1 MQREIAS
8 PLPGTNPVRLPD
20 PALFATQLRRL
31 QRRFAVYAATSPA
44 PLPAKGLVI
53 TPEIRHQSER
63 YLPIDLIRR
72 LFYRYYRASL
82 HHAPLLASS
91 PFHEALSWPDC
102 FLKLPRWCQQSADP
116 ARLLQL
122 LLQDPLQHERFIYA
136 SFLPSRYNGAGFSR
150 YPAQL
155 AWLQTWFAAH
165 NQIAP
170 VRCLDAACGSGE
182 GSWELAELASAAGWR
197 PEQITIMG
205 WTLDPLEVYAAYNR
219 YLPHLPQRQ
228 AGYRQRIEPLAA
240 QGWEASVAFQA
251 VDLLNDGWPAGSV
264 DLIICNGLL
273 GGPMLPEAA
282 AVERVVTRL
291 ATQLQPGGWLL
302 AANRFH
308 GGWTKQLTTN
318 QLADLFRK
326 SGLTVA
332 QAGEGIAGQRLTG
345 GFDTVRC

>member
-1 MQREIAS
+1 MQREIADS
-8 PLPGTNPVRLPD
+8 LPGTNPVRLPD

-31 QRRFAVYAATSPA
+31 ERRFAVYAATSPA
-44 PLPAKGLVI
+44 PLLSVGLVI
-53 TPEIRHQSER
+53 TPEIRYQSEL

-91 PFHEALSWPDC
+91 PFHEALSWSDC
-102 FLKLPRWCQQSADP
+102 FSKLPRWCQQTADP
-116 ARLLQL
+116 SRLLQQL
-122 LLQDPLQHERFIYA
+122 LKDPLQHERFIYA

-165 NQIAP
+165 NRIPP

-182 GSWELAELASAAGWR
+182 GSWELVELASAAGWR
-197 PEQITIMG
+197 PEQITIKG
-205 WTLDPLEVYAAYNR
+205 WTLDPLEVYAAANR
-219 YLPHLPQRQ
+219 YLPHLPPRQ
-228 AGYRQRIEPLAA
+228 AGYRQRIEPLASR
-240 QGWEASVAFQA
+240 GWEASVAFQT
-251 VDLLNDGWPAGSV
+251 VDLLSDGWPAGCV

-273 GGPMLPEAA
+273 GGPMLHEAA
-282 AVERVVTRL
+282 AVERVVARL
-291 ATQLQPGGWLL
+291 AARLQPGGWLL

-308 GGWTKQLTTN
+308 DGWTKQLTAH
-318 QLADLFRK
+318 QLADLFRR
-326 SGLTVA
+326 SGLTME
-332 QAGEGIAGQRLTG
+332 QAGEGIAGRKSAV